1 MADPGWAVR
10 PPEANDTLLKAGA
23 GTATML
29 ANVAAWT
36 ALGVAHHTS
45 AIASTVNT
53 AATSAS
59 WVGVS
64 GAQSAVNATELNT
77 ALHGLAGWVDVKP
90 PVVTSAVSAYEMA
103 FAAMRTAEE
112 CEANRMEWGTDNGI
126 NPSVLGALTPRI
138 VSLDAQY
145 FGFMWPNNSAA
156 GASYGA
162 VLSALTSS
170 LTMIP
175 PPAGLGASPAAPAMA
190 ASAAAQGAAEA
201 AAGGGMK
208 GASEGA
214 SAAGGA
220 GSQGAG
226 AASEMGSQLMGPLQ
240 QVGSSV
246 MQLPQSLMQ
255 PVQGLMQP
263 MQSVMG
269 MFMNPSMMGGGA
281 GLGGASSAAS
291 AMPASSSVGAVM
303 PGGGAGLGGGG
314 GGVSGGGVPASSFTR
329 PVSAFEPGAA
339 GRPVG
344 QRPSGALGAAGESPR
359 PATTSMGSGMGG
371 MPVGH
376 GAGSRGSEG
385 DRSAAR
391 VATVRVV
398 DNRV

>member
-1 MADPGWAVR
+1 
-10 PPEANDTLLKAGA
+10 
-23 GTATML
+23 ML

-36 ALGVAHHTS
+36 SLGVAHHTS
-45 AIASTVNT
+45 AIASTANT

-59 WVGVS
+59 WIGIS

-90 PVVTSAVSAYEMA
+90 GVVSAAVSAYELA
-103 FAAMRTAEE
+103 FATMRTAEE
-112 CEANRMEWGTDNGI
+112 CEANRSEWAADNLA
-126 NPSVLGALTPRI
+126 NPSVLGMLTPVI
-138 VSLDAQY
+138 VALDVHY
-145 FGFMWPNNSAA
+145 HGFMWPNNSAA

-162 VLSALTSS
+162 MLSALAAS
-170 LTMIP
+170 LAVIP

-190 ASAAAQGAAEA
+190 ASAMAQGAAEA

-214 SAAGGA
+214 SAAGSA

-226 AASEMGSQLMGPLQ
+226 AASDMGSQMTSMLGPVQ
-240 QVGSSV
+240 QAMSSV
-246 MQLPQSLMQ
+246 TQLPQSLMQ
-255 PVQGLMQP
+255 PAQGLMQP
-263 MQSVMG
+263 LQSVMG
-269 MFMNPSMMGGGA
+269 MFMNPSMAGGGA
-281 GLGGASSAAS
+281 GMGGASAA
-291 AMPASSSVGAVM
+291 AMPASTVGAVM
-303 PGGGAGLGGGG
+303 PGGGVGGGGAGLGGGG
-314 GGVSGGGVPASSFTR
+314 GGAPVSSFTR

-344 QRPSGALGAAGESPR
+344 QRASGALGVGESPR
-359 PATTSMGSGMGG
+359 PTTTSAGSGMGG

>member
-1 MADPGWAVR
+1 MADPGWAAR

-36 ALGVAHHTS
+36 SLGVAHHTS

-53 AATSAS
+53 AATAAS
-59 WVGVS
+59 WIGMS

-90 PVVTSAVSAYEMA
+90 AVVSAAVSAYELA
-103 FAAMRTAEE
+103 FATMRTAEE
-112 CEANRMEWGTDNGI
+112 CEANRSEWSFDNGV
-126 NPSVLGALTPRI
+126 NPSVFFMLTPRI
-138 VSLDAQY
+138 VSLDVQY
-145 FGFMWPNNSAA
+145 FGVMWPNNAAA

-162 VLSALTSS
+162 TLSALASS
-170 LTMIP
+170 LAIVP
-175 PPAGLGASPAAPAMA
+175 PVAGMGASPAAPA
-190 ASAAAQGAAEA
+190 AAAAATTQGAAEA

-214 SAAGGA
+214 SAAGGV
-220 GSQGAG
+220 GSQGAS
-226 AASEMGSQLMGPLQ
+226 AASDMGSQMSSMLGPVQ
-240 QVGSSV
+240 QAMSSV
-246 MQLPQSLMQ
+246 TQLPQGVMQAGQGAMQ
-255 PVQGLMQP
+255 PL
-263 MQSVMG
+263 QSMMG
-269 MFMNPSMMGGGA
+269 MFMNPSMLGGGA
-281 GLGGASSAAS
+281 GMGGASAA
-291 AMPASSSVGAVM
+291 ALPASTAGAVM
-303 PGGGAGLGGGG
+303 PGAGAGIGGGGAGLGGGG
-314 GGVSGGGVPASSFTR
+314 APVSSFTR
-329 PVSAFEPGAA
+329 PVSAFEPASA

-344 QRPSGALGAAGESPR
+344 QRPSGALGVGESPR
-359 PATTSMGSGMGG
+359 PTTTSVGSGMGG

-376 GAGSRGSEG
+376 GAAGRNSEG